1 MVDIVANEDVVAV
14 VIVDVGIGADI
25 AVVEYGTDDV
35 DAVVGEIA
43 VVGVDVGVVVVVVVV
58 DVFVVD

>member
-1 MVDIVANEDVVAV
+1 MVLDVDIVADIEVVV
-14 VIVDVGIGADI
+14 YGA
-25 AVVEYGTDDV
+25 DDV